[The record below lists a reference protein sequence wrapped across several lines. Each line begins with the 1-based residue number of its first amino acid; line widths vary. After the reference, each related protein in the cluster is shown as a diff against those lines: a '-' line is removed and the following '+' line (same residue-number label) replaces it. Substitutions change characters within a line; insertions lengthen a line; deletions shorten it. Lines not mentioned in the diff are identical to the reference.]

1 METKSDK
8 RLIKIS
14 SIIAA
19 VILTALVACAVYYGV
34 KSGEDKITTT
44 VSSADVTADGVN
56 TIDREPSAEPD
67 ITVEKEFK
75 KLVKKKSPTSSV
87 TFFKVNKHYKNFR
100 FYKVQIQHEGD
111 LENHVLCIYAHSAH
125 AYLYFYESYDKADES
140 QQEFIDEGINSLKE
154 NYQKYENDARRKI
167 QDGETDKIY

>member
-19 VILTALVACAVYYGV
+19 GILTALVACAVYYGV

-67 ITVEKEFK
+67 ITVEKELK
-75 KLVKKKSPTSSV
+75 KLVKKKSATSSV
-87 TFFKVNKHYKNFR
+87 TFFKVN
-100 FYKVQIQHEGD
+100 
-111 LENHVLCIYAHSAH
+111 
-125 AYLYFYESYDKADES
+125 
-140 QQEFIDEGINSLKE
+140 
-154 NYQKYENDARRKI
+154 
-167 QDGETDKIY
+167 